1 MLTNSINSTTQSAL
15 ETIWFPCSQ
24 MKDYESLPPLAINH
38 AKGSYLYLEDGRSVI
53 DAISS
58 WWCKSMGHQHPAI
71 KQAITEQINQ
81 FEHIIGTN
89 TTSQALT
96 TLSQK
101 LTQLMPHLS
110 KVFYAGD
117 GSCAVEVAMKM
128 SIHSRK
134 ILGQTQRTHFIS
146 LANSYHGETLATLS
160 VSDVGLYKNP
170 YHDLCFEATHLT
182 SIPYVNHNSD
192 PLWSDASDAWQQV
205 ETQLDAVKEKATAI
219 IVEPILQGAG
229 GMNIYSADF
238 LKRLADYAK
247 AHDIHLICDEI
258 MTGFGR
264 TGKTLACQ
272 YANIKPDFIC
282 LSKALTGGTLAMSAV
297 LTSDPIYQLFY
308 DDYETGKAFLHSNT
322 YGGNALAAA
331 VANAALQ
338 IHQDEALNQQALI
351 IGEHM
356 RQAMLSIAEQT
367 QCLENV
373 RQIGAL
379 CAADLTLNTKRAGFE
394 LFKIAMQKGAFL
406 RPLGNTVYWLPPLN
420 TSLETINQLSAIT
433 EECIWA
439 LKKQS
444 L

>member
-1 MLTNSINSTTQSAL
+1 
-15 ETIWFPCSQ
+15 
-24 MKDYESLPPLAINH
+24 MKRQHTA
-38 AKGSYLYLEDGRSVI
+38 RSDLFFWV
-53 DAISS
+53 S
-58 WWCKSMGHQHPAI
+58 P
-71 KQAITEQINQ
+71 EQG
-81 FEHIIGTN
+81 FWPN
-89 TTSQALT
+89 T
-96 TLSQK
+96 
-101 LTQLMPHLS
+101 
-110 KVFYAGD
+110 F
-117 GSCAVEVAMKM
+117 
-128 SIHSRK
+128 
-134 ILGQTQRTHFIS
+134 
-146 LANSYHGETLATLS
+146 
-160 VSDVGLYKNP
+160 
-170 YHDLCFEATHLT
+170 
-182 SIPYVNHNSD
+182 
-192 PLWSDASDAWQQV
+192 
-205 ETQLDAVKEKATAI
+205 
-219 IVEPILQGAG
+219 
-229 GMNIYSADF
+229 
-238 LKRLADYAK
+238 
-247 AHDIHLICDEI
+247 
-258 MTGFGR
+258 FGR

-297 LTSDPIYQLFY
+297 LTSNPIYQLFY

-367 QCLENV
+367 QCLKNV

-420 TSLETINQLSAIT
+420 TPLETINQLSAIT